1 MITEGVEFSR
11 LDVAATV
18 LFPRYETLLI
28 DDVGENKQGT
38 LLWLQ
43 HTSESAAS
51 GSNNRTLRYCTRR
64 GSSGERELRRC

>member
-1 MITEGVEFSR
+1 MITEGVGFSR
-11 LDVAATV
+11 LDVAATRP
-18 LFPRYETLLI
+18 FPRYETLLI
-28 DDVGENKQGT
+28 DVGENKQGT